1 MYADGAGVLL
11 VWTRLIMPN
20 GRLIVLERQP
30 GDDAGGHSGLS
41 DEVDNHWRQ
50 IAGAALLSTLLSV
63 GSEVNAGVV
72 AFATAVDR

>member
-1 MYADGAGVLL
+1 M
-11 VWTRLIMPN
+11 
-20 GRLIVLERQP
+20 LERQP
-30 GDDAGGHSGLS
+30 SADAGGHSGLS